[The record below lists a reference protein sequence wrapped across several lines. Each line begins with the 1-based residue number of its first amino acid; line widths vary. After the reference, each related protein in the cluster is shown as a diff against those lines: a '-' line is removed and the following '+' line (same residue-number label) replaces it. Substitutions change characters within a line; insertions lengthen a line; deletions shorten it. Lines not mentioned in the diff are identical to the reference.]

1 VIFVLE
7 IELDYFMNYYDYLLS
22 INVIYLTIDEMR
34 YELHLGLVIIKWIVR
49 YLMLEIIKY

>member
-34 YELHLGLVIIKWIVR
+34 YELHLGLVIIKWIVTCAA
-49 YLMLEIIKY
+49 EIIRT